1 MTIKG
6 RTYWEIRK
14 ITLHI
19 IHKTTNT
26 ILLIIIYKINVVLI
40 TILMW
45 LILIFIKKYT
55 ILCVAIYILTVKMNN
70 TKFILRLIH
79 IMFENYKFG
88 KTKNKKNNE

>member
-1 MTIKG
+1 
-6 RTYWEIRK
+6 
-14 ITLHI
+14 
-19 IHKTTNT
+19 
-26 ILLIIIYKINVVLI
+26 
-40 TILMW
+40 MW